1 MIVEKLMMPY
11 QLVSHHTIVHATLL
25 VLYICV
31 LILVDIEDDCEIQ
44 PIANKEN
51 CESLNTTYNYMIGM
65 HACCFCLHFFIKFV
79 EIRPFLN
86 MAETNIF
93 DLSKTINRS
102 AFFPKFL
109 LAVKIFLYLG
119 SVSTAQYEIF
129 EKYCT
134 CGKFAPKGGI
144 LV

>member
-1 MIVEKLMMPY
+1 
-11 QLVSHHTIVHATLL
+11 
-25 VLYICV
+25 
-31 LILVDIEDDCEIQ
+31 
-44 PIANKEN
+44 
-51 CESLNTTYNYMIGM
+51 MIGM

-119 SVSTAQYEIF
+119 SVSTA
-129 EKYCT
+129 
-134 CGKFAPKGGI
+134 
-144 LV
+144 